1 MEFCGSGISW
11 PIQYVAP
18 LVKKF
23 TKNKICW
30 GRVDQANSLILEY
43 YKSWYYN
50 GFGYLFVG
58 AWGLHASYVERFF
71 SLFLELGTKCE
82 YRKGRMKKPSVY
94 GSPMEG
100 TLHPGEKFFWRCC
113 FWCSMQISGGPIFQ
127 DPCPRSHGWRKKES
141 RWLWYGGKFSGCRL
155 RSAYQLYLS
164 EDHGSWN
171 SEEVL
176 EVLSCGIPKHVTF
189 TARNEKPVRTESY
202 WEERMDR
209 QSFMPRTEEEVDGSS
224 LATSFLTIGDEI
236 WNPSGA

>member
-1 MEFCGSGISW
+1 MYHHFRCSW
-11 PIQYVAP
+11 PLEKRGGACALLKNSLKVP
-18 LVKKF
+18 LFVSMLVKYWQTLSYMSEI
-23 TKNKICW
+23 TKLLVKLSIH
-30 GRVDQANSLILEY
+30 IL
-43 YKSWYYN
+43 WHWM
-50 GFGYLFVG
+50 LTG
-58 AWGLHASYVERFF
+58 AQKAFW
-71 SLFLELGTKCE
+71 
-82 YRKGRMKKPSVY
+82 RMKKPSVY

-176 EVLSCGIPKHVTF
+176 EVLSCGIPKRVTF